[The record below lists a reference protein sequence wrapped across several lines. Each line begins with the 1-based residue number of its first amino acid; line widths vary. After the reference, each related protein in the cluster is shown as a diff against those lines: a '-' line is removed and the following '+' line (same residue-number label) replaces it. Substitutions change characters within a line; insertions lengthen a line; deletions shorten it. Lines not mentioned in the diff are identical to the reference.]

1 MLIGSLGLFS
11 FKILQQVFK
20 FLFPECPPLP
30 ITLANDR
37 KHLILERR
45 NSQEDKSFAGFAVFH
60 ANRLDPTRQVAKVG
74 LMVESSLV
82 LFNRFHVGVVEM
94 VWLSVFR
101 TCL

>member
-45 NSQEDKSFAGFAVFH
+45 NSQEDKSFTGFAVLH

-74 LMVESSLV
+74 LMVEPTLV
-82 LFNRFHVGVVEM
+82 FFNRFQLRVGENVFFLLFEM
-94 VWLSVFR
+94 
-101 TCL
+101 